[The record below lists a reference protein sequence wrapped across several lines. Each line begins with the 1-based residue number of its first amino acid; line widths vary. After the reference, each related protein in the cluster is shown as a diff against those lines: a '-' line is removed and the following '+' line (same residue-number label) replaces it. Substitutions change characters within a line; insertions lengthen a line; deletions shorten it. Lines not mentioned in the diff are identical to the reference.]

1 MLFALDLTGQFS
13 AGGAIIAGII
23 GALVM
28 LVVMYGG
35 KAMGMTSMDL
45 LKTLG
50 TMMVPKAADS
60 TAYGIG
66 MMMHLMMGA
75 AFGIVHAGVLTAIDP
90 STSSAAT
97 WISVGLG
104 VVHGMMVLVAMPMML
119 NMAHPLVKDGTMD
132 KPGTAM
138 MNFGTMTPM
147 GVTMGHVVF
156 ALVTGALYVA
166 GVS

>member
-13 AGGAIIAGII
+13 AGGAIVAGIV

-50 TMMVPKAADS
+50 TMMLPKASDGV
-60 TAYGIG
+60 AYGVG

-75 AFGIVHAGVLTAIDP
+75 AFGVIHAGVLHAFGP
-90 STSSAAT
+90 SSNAAAT
-97 WISVGLG
+97 WISIGIG

-132 KPGTAM
+132 KPGTAL

-156 ALVTGALYVA
+156 ALVAGALYVG